1 MSAGTDYLA
10 KPILDWLRERADGSL
25 AGRKYREAADEIE
38 RLRGVLAKAQ
48 NDLEDERRQRHF
60 TAGAT
65 EKVIRALHAA
75 AVQPTVTTTAGS
87 EKPTYVL
94 ANPPPKCPLCGGDY
108 FSHPRLGI
116 THSCATTP
124 MQATGRTPSPT
135 GVAP

>member
-60 TAGAT
+60 TAGET

-75 AVQPTVTTTAGS
+75 AVQPSASLLDEAHILICQAVASRNNGGTTTVGTHDGMRAWL
-87 EKPTYVL
+87 EKFADRAAVPTD
-94 ANPPPKCPLCGGDY
+94 A
-108 FSHPRLGI
+108 
-116 THSCATTP
+116 
-124 MQATGRTPSPT
+124 
-135 GVAP
+135 AP